1 MDTDA
6 LSASDNPYRASRQD
20 GGYPRPQLVR
30 RQWADLGGEWELR
43 FDDSDEG
50 LRDRWFSAPTTFDRT
65 IIVPFPPE
73 SAASGI
79 NDTGFHPVVWY
90 RRSITPPAAAGE
102 RTILHFG
109 AVDYRCSVWL
119 GGALLG
125 HHQGGHTPFSFDVTD
140 VFSGDEPHSLVVRAE
155 DDPLDTG
162 AQGERAT
169 SVEAVRVLESL
180 VLGTRN
186 LSGTVLRYGKLY
198 GPGTWSETPSADIAL
213 HVHDAAR
220 AAFLAAERPE
230 ATGIFN
236 VSEPDPQLNGER
248 AARLLGWEPGFRFA

>member
-1 MDTDA
+1 MTRTVFVA
-6 LSASDNPYRASRQD
+6 GASGVIGAP
-20 GGYPRPQLVR
+20 LVR
-30 RQWADLGGEWELR
+30 LLLDAGWRVYGSTRRAERAAELHDAGVLPVVVDVFDANALAAALRAVRPDLVVHQLTDLPSQRSPEAMAGALARNARLR
-43 FDDSDEG
+43 
-50 LRDRWFSAPTTFDRT
+50 RDGTRHL
-65 IIVPFPPE
+65 V
-73 SAASGI
+73 SAAL
-79 NDTGFHPVVWY
+79 
-90 RRSITPPAAAGE
+90 AAGCA
-102 RTILHFG
+102 RMVAQSIAWAYAPGPLP
-109 AVDYRCSVWL
+109 C
-119 GGALLG
+119 
-125 HHQGGHTPFSFDVTD
+125 
-140 VFSGDEPHSLVVRAE
+140 AE